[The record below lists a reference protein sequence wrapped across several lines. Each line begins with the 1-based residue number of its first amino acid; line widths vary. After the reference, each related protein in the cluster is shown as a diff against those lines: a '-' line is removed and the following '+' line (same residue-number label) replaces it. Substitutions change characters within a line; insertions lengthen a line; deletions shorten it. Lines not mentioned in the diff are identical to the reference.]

1 MYLVLL
7 SKMANENI
15 EIIGSGRTDMGVH
28 AYGQVANFKTTSNLS
43 IEKMK
48 TYLYE
53 YLPEDIV
60 ITNIEEVDERF
71 HSRYNAKLV
80 KSCSPIKYLLASFIN
95 SISNFLVIWVVYF
108 LKKGSWNLL
117 LYILYKYTFDF
128 ALYLL

>member
-1 MYLVLL
+1 MRNIKMTIRYDGSRYKGFQRLKDNNMTIQGKIEDVL
-7 SKMANENI
+7 SKMVNENI

-71 HSRYNAKLV
+71 HSRYNAKS
-80 KSCSPIKYLLASFIN
+80 K
-95 SISNFLVIWVVYF
+95 VY
-108 LKKGSWNLL
+108 
-117 LYILYKYTFDF
+117 LYKIYNNKFHDPF
-128 ALYLL
+128 